1 LAKAVANESGANFIS
16 VKGPE
21 IFSKWVGES
30 EKAIREIFRKA
41 RQSAPCIIFFD
52 EIDAIAPKRGRDI
65 SSAVTDKVV
74 NQLLTELDGME
85 EPKDVIIIAATN
97 RPDII
102 DPALLRPGRLD
113 RVILVPVPDEKAR
126 LDIFK
131 IHTRNMNL
139 AEDVSL
145 EELAKKTEGYTGADI
160 EALCREAAMLAV
172 RESIGKPYGIETA
185 LRDLINYLQSISGAF
200 RGAGVE
206 LNSIIRATKEKE
218 SAEAGEFSELKNAVG
233 RIISVLAPAKEKIEA
248 VEKEIDK
255 FLEII
260 NKEELKPSEKD
271 EANKLA
277 NYLKDMLSKLKEMI
291 DNIYELENKLN
302 TLKDK
307 VSAEEIDDI
316 IKTTQN
322 IMHRFTSSLDEL
334 KNVLKDVES
343 IRLRVSTKDVKV
355 KKEHFMKA
363 LEKIKPS
370 VSKEDM
376 RIYERLAQEYGRG
389 AAISKKKEEGREVI

>member
-1 LAKAVANESGANFIS
+1 M
-16 VKGPE
+16 
-21 IFSKWVGES
+21 
-30 EKAIREIFRKA
+30 
-41 RQSAPCIIFFD
+41 
-52 EIDAIAPKRGRDI
+52 

-85 EPKDVIIIAATN
+85 EPKDVVVIAATN

-131 IHTRNMNL
+131 IHTRSMNL
-139 AEDVSL
+139 AEDVNL

-172 RESIGKPYGIETA
+172 RESIGKPWDIEVK
-185 LRDLINYLQSISGAF
+185 LRELINYLQSISGTF
-200 RGAGVE
+200 RAAAVE
-206 LNSIIRATKEKE
+206 LNSVIKATKERE
-218 SAEAGEFSELKNAVG
+218 SAEAGEFSELKNAIG
-233 RIISVLAPAKEKIEA
+233 KIISVLSPAKEKIEA

-255 FLEII
+255 FLEVI

-271 EANKLA
+271 EAQKLA
-277 NYLKDMLSKLKEMI
+277 KYLKDILGKLKEMI

-302 TLKDK
+302 TLKEQ
-307 VSAEEIDDI
+307 VSAEEIDEI

-322 IMHRFTSSLDEL
+322 IIQRFTTSLDEL
-334 KNVLKDVES
+334 KNILKDIES
-343 IRLRVSTKDVKV
+343 IRLKVSTK
-355 KKEHFMKA
+355 M
-363 LEKIKPS
+363 L
-370 VSKEDM
+370 
-376 RIYERLAQEYGRG
+376 RLRKNT
-389 AAISKKKEEGREVI
+389 S

>member
-1 LAKAVANESGANFIS
+1 
-16 VKGPE
+16 
-21 IFSKWVGES
+21 
-30 EKAIREIFRKA
+30 
-41 RQSAPCIIFFD
+41 
-52 EIDAIAPKRGRDI
+52 
-65 SSAVTDKVV
+65 
-74 NQLLTELDGME
+74 
-85 EPKDVIIIAATN
+85 
-97 RPDII
+97 
-102 DPALLRPGRLD
+102 
-113 RVILVPVPDEKAR
+113 
-126 LDIFK
+126 
-131 IHTRNMNL
+131 
-139 AEDVSL
+139 
-145 EELAKKTEGYTGADI
+145 
-160 EALCREAAMLAV
+160 MLAV
-172 RESIGKPYGIETA
+172 RESIGKPWGIETA

-218 SAEAGEFSELKNAVG
+218 SAEAGEFRELKSAVSK
-233 RIISVLAPAKEKIEA
+233 IISVLSPAKEKIEA
-248 VEKEIDK
+248 VEKEIDN

-277 NYLKDMLSKLKEMI
+277 NYLKDMLNKLKEMV
-291 DNIYELENKLN
+291 DNIYELENKLS

-307 VSAEEIDDI
+307 VSAEEIDEI

-389 AAISKKKEEGREVI
+389 TAVSKKKEEGKEVI